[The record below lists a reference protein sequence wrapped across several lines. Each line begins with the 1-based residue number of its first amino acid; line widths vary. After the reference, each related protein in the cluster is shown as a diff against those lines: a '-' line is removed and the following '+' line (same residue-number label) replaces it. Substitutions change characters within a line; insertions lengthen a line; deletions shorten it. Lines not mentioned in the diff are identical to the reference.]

1 MSSVVAP
8 TSIRTSARNG
18 VPAVEVKDLRKEFR
32 RRDRKAGRFAR
43 RRMPAL
49 NGVSFTMQRGECVA
63 IPGQNGSGKSTAVPP
78 TSTVLIYVGGDAR
91 IFGHHSLR

>member
-1 MSSVVAP
+1 
-8 TSIRTSARNG
+8 

-49 NGVSFTMQRGECVA
+49 KPRPSRACRQLANSHSVRVA
-63 IPGQNGSGKSTAVPP
+63 LNEQSKRSAAHLP
-78 TSTVLIYVGGDAR
+78 L
-91 IFGHHSLR
+91 